1 MSMLGIAGFALM
13 ILIVALLL
21 WGKST
26 PAVVFILLP
35 IITGFVV
42 GFTPAEMSGYI
53 AAGVSGVATTAI
65 LFILAVLF
73 FGAGVLIGSLLTPCW
88 TVRLLAAAVIAAGLL
103 LCQSL

>member
-35 IITGFVV
+35 IIDEQIDGK
-42 GFTPAEMSGYI
+42 PAQNHPGGGHLGAVEKQGEDHG
-53 AAGVSGVATTAI
+53 AAD
-65 LFILAVLF
+65 
-73 FGAGVLIGSLLTPCW
+73 
-88 TVRLLAAAVIAAGLL
+88 
-103 LCQSL
+103 LCQNEGEKVDTVGTDDVAQHVRDRGADGSHDWAEDHCA